1 MNKKIESYT
10 RQSVFTELKEFCHLS
25 KEGSFIEMTEWK
37 NGEGVDIV
45 IASFQDRSI
54 QLTFGELQ
62 AIRNLTNKILE
73 Q

>member
-1 MNKKIESYT
+1 MTKKIENYT
-10 RQSVFTELKEFCHLS
+10 RQSVFIELQEFCPLS
-25 KEGSFIEMTEWK
+25 KEHSFIEMTEWK
-37 NGEGVDIV
+37 NGEGVDLV
-45 IASFQDRSI
+45 IASFQDRII

>member
-10 RQSVFTELKEFCHLS
+10 RQSVFTELEEFCHLS
-25 KEGSFIEMTEWK
+25 KEGSFMEMTEWK

-73 Q
+73 K